1 MTTYRDLLSLLLP
14 RAKTLGLVD
23 QETGQVDA
31 AEAELALVNAV
42 MMLGD
47 GWDLDSYTVINDNM
61 FITTIGERRYHVPND
76 FSRFP
81 HPKHEHDYHL
91 FLYDNSDE
99 FGLDYVDPV
108 AFMDTRDTSNGTP
121 SVFTMSE
128 NNILLDPP
136 PDSNSNNNYIGR
148 GVYLKR
154 ITSIEWRDDI
164 LLPSTTVLLDAA
176 LSHLAILR
184 NSPRAADLFTLARQ
198 SGEKLLNHQ
207 ARIRQ
212 QFQRQTGERRR
223 TRRT

>member
-1 MTTYRDLLSLLLP
+1 MTYRDLLNLLLP
-14 RAKTLGLVD
+14 RAKTLGLID

-31 AEAELALVNAV
+31 AEAELSVLNGV
-42 MMLGD
+42 MLLAD
-47 GWDLDSYTVINDNM
+47 GWDLDSYTVVNDNM
-61 FITTIGERRYHVPND
+61 FVTTTGERRYALPRD
-76 FSRFP
+76 FLRFP

-91 FLYDNSDE
+91 YLYDNSNE

-108 AFMDTRDTSNGTP
+108 AFMATRDTTNGTP
-121 SVFTMSE
+121 SAFTVSE
-128 NNILLDPP
+128 NHILLDPP
-136 PDSNSNNNYIGR
+136 PNSNSSNNYIGR
-148 GVYLKR
+148 GVYIKR

-176 LSHLAILR
+176 LAQLALLR

-212 QFQRQTGERRR
+212 QFQRQTAERRR
-223 TRRT
+223 TRRV